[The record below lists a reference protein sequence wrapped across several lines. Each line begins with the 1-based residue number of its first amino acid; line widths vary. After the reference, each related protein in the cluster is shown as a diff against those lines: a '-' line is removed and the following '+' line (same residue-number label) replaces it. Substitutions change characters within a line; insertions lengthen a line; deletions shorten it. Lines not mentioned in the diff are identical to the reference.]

1 MSELHLTRTQYLE
14 FEKLTL
20 GAFEPVKGF
29 MDMDALRSVVE
40 HMRLPDG
47 TPFTLPILL
56 SVDSETMH
64 RLRGLPR
71 ITLVYQDIEVGV
83 LIPESFY
90 TCDKVHISSALFG
103 TADKAHPGV
112 RFFLDSGD
120 WFISGPV
127 KPATPLPSIFS
138 RPNELTPLQS
148 KSLFKNRGWK
158 SIAGFQ
164 TRNVP
169 HRAHEYLQRVALEYV
184 DGLFL
189 QPLVGRKKTGDFTQ
203 EAVLQG
209 YKTLIKGF
217 YPSERIT
224 LSLLTTAMRYAGP
237 REAIFHAIIRR
248 NYGCTHFII
257 GRDHAGVGNFYGKY
271 DAHRLAEQFSGE
283 LGITILPLHGPFHCR
298 RCDSIATEKTC
309 PHYETDPN
317 SISHISGTDMRAILI
332 EGRAPD
338 PRLMRPEIVA
348 ALHGVPIFIEQEDD

>member
-14 FEKLTL
+14 FEKLAL
-20 GAFEPVKGF
+20 GAYEPVKDF
-29 MDMDALRSVVE
+29 MDEDTFRSVVE
-40 HMRLPDG
+40 RMRLPDG

-56 SVDSETMH
+56 SIDLETMQ

-71 ITLVYQDIEVGV
+71 ITLAYQGVEVGV
-83 LIPESFY
+83 LAPESFY
-90 TCDKVHISSALFG
+90 TCNKAQVSFALFG
-103 TADKAHPGV
+103 TTDKAHPGV
-112 RFFLDSGD
+112 RFFLEGGD
-120 WFISGPV
+120 WFISGPIS
-127 KPATPLPSIFS
+127 PITPLPQILPHS
-138 RPNELTPLQS
+138 NELTPLQA

-158 SIAGFQ
+158 SVAGFQ

-189 QPLVGRKKTGDFTQ
+189 QPLVGRKKTGDFTP
-203 EAVLQG
+203 EAVLRG
-209 YKTLIKGF
+209 YTALIEGF
-217 YPSERIT
+217 YPSERIA

-271 DAHRLAEQFSGE
+271 DAHQLAEQFSGE

-298 RCDSIATEKTC
+298 RCDSIVTEKTC
-309 PHYETDPN
+309 PHHETDPS

-338 PRLMRPEIVA
+338 TRLMRSEIVN
-348 ALHGVPIFIEQEDD
+348 ALRGVPIFIEQEDD